1 MLSRLDTGD
10 SVRGKYSPIDRS
22 RSAFEADKCR
32 VMSARASSIRRMSQ
46 CTAPIRGH
54 IRGGGADCPVHGRGG
69 GYGYSE
75 PRSYPSYQAPVA
87 SASRS
92 GSRSSSSGSDGGR
105 GTARPAWQPSTSTVS
120 YTPQQVRDLN
130 PVRAAAVSRTQP
142 HDVFL
147 CHAWPD
153 RQADAKDVYDLLVG
167 KDVSVWFSEVSL
179 RPGTDM
185 RVAIDKGLVSSRMGI
200 VLVTPAM
207 LAKLRTD
214 RSIASNELSAL
225 LRRNLLVPVMHG
237 VTFEELDQVSP
248 TLASRGGFST
258 AEEPMEDIVVKIAEL
273 IGTLAEEEVDE
284 LARR

>member
-1 MLSRLDTGD
+1 
-10 SVRGKYSPIDRS
+10 
-22 RSAFEADKCR
+22 
-32 VMSARASSIRRMSQ
+32 MSQ

-54 IRGGGADCPVHGRGG
+54 IRGGGADCPVHGGRG
-69 GYGYSE
+69 GYGYA
-75 PRSYPSYQAPVA
+75 RPSYQRYSPPPLPPV
-87 SASRS
+87 RS
-92 GSRSSSSGSDGGR
+92 GGSTRSEGVLGGGR
-105 GTARPAWQPSTSTVS
+105 TAHPSWSPSTSTVS
-120 YTPQQVRDLN
+120 YTPQQVRDLE
-130 PVRAAAVSRTQP
+130 PVRTAVVLRTQA

-153 RQADAKDVYDLLVG
+153 RQADAKNVYDLLVEE
-167 KDVSVWFSEVSL
+167 DVSVWFSEVAL

-185 RVAIDKGLVSSRMGI
+185 RVAIDRGLVSSRIGI

-207 LAKLRTD
+207 LDKLRTD

-258 AEEPMEDIVVKIAEL
+258 AEESMADIVVKIAEL
-273 IGTLAEEEVDE
+273 VGTLDGEDADE
-284 LARR
+284 LSMKTGIK

>member
-1 MLSRLDTGD
+1 MSR
-10 SVRGKYSPIDRS
+10 
-22 RSAFEADKCR
+22 
-32 VMSARASSIRRMSQ
+32 
-46 CTAPIRGH
+46 CTAPVRGH
-54 IRGGGADCPVHGRGG
+54 IRGGGADCPVHGRSG
-69 GYGYSE
+69 GYGYSPPSYRSSPPSSPVTPVVRSGGSTSSGGGGGRSTRPSWS
-75 PRSYPSYQAPVA
+75 PRS
-87 SASRS
+87 
-92 GSRSSSSGSDGGR
+92 
-105 GTARPAWQPSTSTVS
+105 STVS
-120 YTPQQVRDLN
+120 YTPQQVRDLE
-130 PVRAAAVSRTQP
+130 PVRTAVVARTQAK
-142 HDVFL
+142 DVFL

-167 KDVSVWFSEVSL
+167 ADVSVWFSEVSL

-207 LAKLRTD
+207 LGKLSTD

-258 AEEPMEDIVVKIAEL
+258 AEESLEDIVVKIAEL
-273 IGTLAEEEVDE
+273 VGTLDAEAGE
-284 LARR
+284 LSI

>member
-1 MLSRLDTGD
+1 VG
-10 SVRGKYSPIDRS
+10 
-22 RSAFEADKCR
+22 
-32 VMSARASSIRRMSQ
+32 ASSINHMSQ

-69 GYGYSE
+69 GYGYSA
-75 PRSYPSYQAPVA
+75 PSAYPSYSAPIVP
-87 SASRS
+87 ASRGES
-92 GSRSSSSGSDGGR
+92 QSSGSGGGGRR

-120 YTPQQVRDLN
+120 YTPQQVRDLE
-130 PVRAAAVSRTQP
+130 PVRVAAVARTQA

-153 RQADAKDVYDLLVG
+153 RQADAKDVYDLFVG
-167 KDVSVWFSEVSL
+167 QDVSVWFSEVTL

-207 LAKLRTD
+207 LDKLRTD

-273 IGTLAEEEVDE
+273 IGTLAEEE
-284 LARR
+284 AANSA

>member
-1 MLSRLDTGD
+1 MSR
-10 SVRGKYSPIDRS
+10 
-22 RSAFEADKCR
+22 
-32 VMSARASSIRRMSQ
+32 
-46 CTAPIRGH
+46 CTAPVRGH

-69 GYGYSE
+69 GYSYS
-75 PRSYPSYQAPVA
+75 PSYPPYSPPPTPVA
-87 SASRS
+87 RGGGPTGSSGGRS
-92 GSRSSSSGSDGGR
+92 GSPA
-105 GTARPAWQPSTSTVS
+105 ARPSWSPGNSTVS
-120 YTPQQVRDLN
+120 YTADQVRDLKQ
-130 PVRAAAVSRTQP
+130 VRTAILTRTQP
-142 HDVFL
+142 SDVFL

-153 RQADAKDVYDLLVG
+153 RQADAKEVYDLLLG

-185 RVAIDKGLVSSRMGI
+185 RVAIDRGLVNSRMGL

-207 LAKLRTD
+207 LQKLSTD

-258 AEEPMEDIVVKIAEL
+258 AEDSMEDIAIKIAEL
-273 IGTLAEEEVDE
+273 VGTLDAEEGDESQHEVG
-284 LARR
+284 AQ